1 LQVLSSSDPVGAIID
16 IYRQKDNVILS
27 RLAVI
32 QVTYVLYSLL
42 LAMFFFHC
50 LLVTFEYNCF
60 WIAACSVS

>member
-16 IYRQKDNVILS
+16 IYRQKDNVTLS

-42 LAMFFFHC
+42 LAMFFF
-50 LLVTFEYNCF
+50 
-60 WIAACSVS
+60 IAYL